1 MSKLTSSVATVAP
14 INPDT
19 CPARQAGLGVPEASM
34 TETFQK
40 VRALTGMKDILPD
53 TSPQWEK
60 LEAIVRQWLA
70 AYGYRNMRTP
80 VLEHT
85 RLFTR
90 GIGEVTDIVEKE
102 MYSFTD
108 ALNDEHL
115 TMRPEFTA
123 GMVRACIEHN
133 MLYDRPH
140 RVFAIGPVFR
150 HEKPQRGRYRQF
162 HQIDVEALG
171 LPGPDIDAE
180 LIIML
185 GRLWKTLGLSDIRL
199 ELNSLGQAS
208 ERAAHRAA
216 LIQYLEQ
223 HVSVLDEEARRRMY
237 TNPLRVLD
245 TKNPAMQDMAN
256 NAPRLFDFLG
266 AESLAHFQG
275 VCDRLADAGIEY
287 RLNPR
292 LVRGLD
298 YYNLTVFEW
307 VTDRLGAQGTVCGG
321 GRYDGLI
328 ELLGGKSAPAVGFAI
343 GMERLL
349 DLWTQSVPF
358 AAEAECQ
365 VYMIHQG
372 EEAQRLAAKVAEN
385 LRDAGLRVIVH
396 AGSSGFKSQFKRADA
411 SGAQVAVI
419 LGGDEVAAQTASV
432 KWLRES
438 LIGDQQQETIPLDRL
453 VDELTS
459 KV

>member
-1 MSKLTSSVATVAP
+1 
-14 INPDT
+14 
-19 CPARQAGLGVPEASM
+19 M
-34 TETFQK
+34 TQSFQK
-40 VRALTGMKDILPD
+40 VRALTGMKDVLPD
-53 TSPQWEK
+53 TSAQWEG
-60 LEAIVRQWLA
+60 LEATVRDWLA
-70 AYGYRNMRTP
+70 GYGYRNMRTP

-108 ALNDEHL
+108 SLNDEQL

-133 MLYDRPH
+133 MLYERPQ
-140 RVFAIGPVFR
+140 RVYALGPVFR

-171 LPGPDIDAE
+171 FAGPDVDAE
-180 LIIML
+180 LIVML
-185 GRLWKTLGLSDIRL
+185 ARLWKLLGLADIRL
-199 ELNSLGQAS
+199 ELNSLGQAH

-216 LIQYLEQ
+216 LIEYLEQ
-223 HVSVLDEEARRRMY
+223 HKSVLDEEALRRMY

-245 TKNPAMQDMAN
+245 TKNPAMQAMAD

-266 AESLAHFQG
+266 EASLAHFQG
-275 VCDRLADAGIEY
+275 VCERLQDAGIAY

-328 ELLGGKSAPAVGFAI
+328 ELLGGKPAPAVGFAI

-349 DLWTQSVPF
+349 DLCSQ
-358 AAEAECQ
+358 AGEAEAPPECQ

-372 EEAQRLAAKVAEN
+372 EAAQRRAALLAEE

-396 AGSSGFKSQFKRADA
+396 AGSSGFKSQFRRADA
-411 SGAQVAVI
+411 SGAKAAVI
-419 LGGDEVAAQTASV
+419 LGDDELASDSASV
-432 KWLRES
+432 KWLRQEDA
-438 LIGDQQQETIPLDRL
+438 GEQPQQESVGFDRL
-453 VDELTS
+453 TTVL
-459 KV
+459 KNRV

>member
-1 MSKLTSSVATVAP
+1 
-14 INPDT
+14 
-19 CPARQAGLGVPEASM
+19 M
-34 TETFQK
+34 TQSFQK
-40 VRALTGMKDILPD
+40 VRALTGMKDVLPD
-53 TSPQWEK
+53 TSAQWEG
-60 LEAIVRQWLA
+60 LEATVRDWLA
-70 AYGYRNMRTP
+70 GYGYRNMRTP

-108 ALNDEHL
+108 SLNDEQL

-140 RVFAIGPVFR
+140 RVYALGPVFR

-171 LPGPDIDAE
+171 FAGPDIDAE
-180 LIIML
+180 LIVML
-185 GRLWKTLGLSDIRL
+185 ARLWKLLGLTDIRL

-216 LIQYLEQ
+216 LIEYLEQ
-223 HVSVLDEEARRRMY
+223 HKDVLDEEALRRMH

-245 TKNPAMQDMAN
+245 TKNPAMQEMAD

-266 AESLAHFQG
+266 EASLAHFQG
-275 VCDRLADAGIEY
+275 VCDRLKDAGISY

-328 ELLGGKSAPAVGFAI
+328 ELLGGKPAPAIGFAI

-349 DLWTQSVPF
+349 DLCSQVGESEPRP
-358 AAEAECQ
+358 ECQ
-365 VYMIHQG
+365 VYLIHQG
-372 EEAQRLAAKVAEN
+372 EAAQRRIALLAEE

-396 AGSSGFKSQFKRADA
+396 AGSAGFKSQFKRADA
-411 SGAQVAVI
+411 SGAKAAVI
-419 LGGDEVAAQTASV
+419 LGDDELASGRASV
-432 KWLRES
+432 KWLREADA
-438 LIGDQQQETIPLDRL
+438 GEQPQQESVGFDRL
-453 VDELTS
+453 TTVL
-459 KV
+459 KQRV